1 LQSLLIGCMT
11 PLSVPAGTAVVT
23 QGDRGGDTFYVLRAG
38 ACDVLVDGKRVTE
51 LAPGRA
57 FGELALLYAC
67 PRAATVMSTE
77 PSQLWVLQQ
86 RWFRLVARSAAQL
99 RLQQKARA
107 PARSPCPAPVPLRAR
122 RHRHPLV
129 PLPRPF
135 ALRSLADL
143 LPAPPSSPA
152 PSLPASQAALLC
164 KVRLFRNLSPEQ
176 LSKVAES
183 LASVEY
189 PPGAPI
195 IIKGEVGDCFYLL
208 RAGEVVV
215 SDGGRVLARLSP
227 GAAFG
232 DRALLTDEV
241 RAAHISAAPECA
253 ASVFALSREAFKGA
267 LAMVEETFRLDA
279 LGTLAELAPLS
290 ASQLV
295 AVAGALEREVVP
307 PGAEVA
313 RAGAPMDGLLIVEE
327 GALEVSETAAGWAP
341 PAAARPASAAGPGA
355 APGAKVLLLCRGAA
369 LGGAGLLSS
378 SRPGA
383 DGAAAGGAPATLRAT
398 AAGGAA
404 VLRLRRAAFVALFGT
419 LEEVTSAARLA
430 ALRRVPLLAALSP
443 EVLLSLSRELE
454 PLAFPDG
461 AAVVTQG
468 ERGDAFYLLER
479 GAAAVTDAAGTEYA
493 RLREGAYFGELA
505 LLADAEGGDAA
516 SGVRKASVVARGGP
530 LHVLR
535 MTRAAFVALRAAHPA
550 VAAGLAA
557 GEAGYTPVAFVAR
570 IGLADLSLRRA
581 LGVGTFGKVFL
592 AHHAGKRYAL
602 KQVAKAH
609 VVAKGLV
616 AHIKRERDVMEECV
630 SPFLVNLAASFQ
642 DAQSLYMMMELVMGG
657 ELFYYLQSLSAP
669 LPEASARFYTG
680 CVVEAFDFL
689 HARHYV
695 YRDLKPENLLLTATG
710 YLKVADFSFVKRLRA
725 GKTYTL
731 CGTPA
736 YLAPE
741 QITRAGHDR
750 AVDWWALGVLTY
762 EMLAGISPFYHDDDM
777 TMFKRIVDVKCAA
790 RPVAAEAGTACTAC

>member
-1 LQSLLIGCMT
+1 
-11 PLSVPAGTAVVT
+11 V
-23 QGDRGGDTFYVLRAG
+23 
-38 ACDVLVDGKRVTE
+38 K
-51 LAPGRA
+51 
-57 FGELALLYAC
+57 
-67 PRAATVMSTE
+67 
-77 PSQLWVLQQ
+77 
-86 RWFRLVARSAAQL
+86 
-99 RLQQKARA
+99 
-107 PARSPCPAPVPLRAR
+107 
-122 RHRHPLV
+122 
-129 PLPRPF
+129 
-135 ALRSLADL
+135 
-143 LPAPPSSPA
+143 
-152 PSLPASQAALLC
+152 
-164 KVRLFRNLSPEQ
+164 LFRQLSPEQ
-176 LSKVAES
+176 LAKVAES

-189 PPGAPI
+189 PPDAPI
-195 IIKGEVGDCFYLL
+195 ITKGEVGDCFYLL
-208 RAGEVVV
+208 RAGCVVV
-215 SDGGRVLARLSP
+215 SDGGRELARLAP

-241 RAAHISAAPECA
+241 RAAHITASHDGP

-279 LGTLAELAPLS
+279 LATLPELAPLS
-290 ASQLV
+290 ASQMV
-295 AVAGALEREVVP
+295 AAAGALEREVLP

-313 RAGAPMDGLLIVEE
+313 RVGGALDGLLIVEE
-327 GALEVSETAAGWAP
+327 GALEVSEPAAGWAA
-341 PAAARPASAAGPGA
+341 PAAARPASAGPGA

-369 LGGAGLLSS
+369 LGGASLSSSSSS
-378 SRPGA
+378 SRPIGEGSA
-383 DGAAAGGAPATLRAT
+383 SAAAPATLRAT
-398 AAGGAA
+398 SAGGAT

-443 EVLLSLSRELE
+443 EVLLSLWRELE
-454 PLAFPDG
+454 PLVFADG

-479 GAAAVTDAAGTEYA
+479 GAAAVTDAAGTEYT

-505 LLADAEGGDAA
+505 LLADVGDDA

-535 MTRAAFVALRAAHPA
+535 MTRAAFAALRAAHPA

-616 AHIKRERDVMEECV
+616 SHIKRERDVMEECV

-669 LPEASARFYTG
+669 LPEPSARFYTG
-680 CVVEAFDFL
+680 CVVEAFYFL

-777 TMFKRIVDVKCAA
+777 TMFKRIVDVKCAFGPLPCLCCAAACAATHAYSRVMFALPFQVLVCGAGAQDDVRSKGPGAHTREGA
-790 RPVAAEAGTACTAC
+790 RSGMLACMHCRAHMRA